1 MANARMVYLL
11 EEETQLHLIQLRDH
25 LKLLSLLA
33 SPRFHKDEQHSL
45 PIPLQPL
52 SDCFASLSDEAGHIL
67 DQIRWHSGNRTSNH
81 PTTRDKNAGC

>member
-1 MANARMVYLL
+1 MTNVRMVYLL

-33 SPRFHKDEQHSL
+33 SPRFRKDEHHSL

-52 SDCFASLSDEAGHIL
+52 SDCFAGLSDEASHIL
-67 DQIRWHSGNRTSNH
+67 DQLRWHSGKPDADSAN
-81 PTTRDKNAGC
+81 DA